1 MTNYD
6 KITCSMP
13 RSLADILDGFNADK
27 IIDWYCAEAC
37 EMRNRDCTTSELD
50 GECPITRAEM
60 ILRWLNQEA
69 K

>member
-6 KITCSMP
+6 KITRSMP

-37 EMRNRDCTTSELD
+37 EMRSRDCPVSEHD
-50 GECPITRAEM
+50 GECPIKRAEM

>member
-6 KITCSMP
+6 KITRSMP

-37 EMRNRDCTTSELD
+37 EMRNRDCPTSELD
-50 GECPITRAEM
+50 AECPITRAEM